1 MITCKRP
8 TYHIWSKLKAT
19 STFLWQAR
27 KANQKCL
34 KTLKALTG
42 EHNKSMVPRVLQ
54 INTKNETFPLN
65 QNLTR
70 ANCGAVFMMRVV

>member
-34 KTLKALTG
+34 KTLKALCT
-42 EHNKSMVPRVLQ
+42 
-54 INTKNETFPLN
+54 
-65 QNLTR
+65 
-70 ANCGAVFMMRVV
+70 